1 MSAASETVYLRQNV
15 QVLIN
20 ASQSSISEQPA
31 ETCEQ
36 FYELSRAANWSLD
49 QTSFD
54 QLLSWLDPDQEM
66 AGNKYEV
73 IRQKLI
79 RFFTSK
85 RCNFAEDLAD
95 ETFDRVARKLSQIK
109 QYYVGNPLNYI
120 FGVAKKVNLEHIRS
134 VPVRKQP
141 FLHAAD
147 EEIEEL
153 FKRLEGCIGQLP
165 HKDRELILSY
175 YQGDGRSKIDHRKTL
190 AEELGIPLGALRLRV
205 HRIVSRL
212 RKQVNGTFN
221 GSFL

>member
-1 MSAASETVYLRQNV
+1 MNSASETVNLCKNV

-31 ETCEQ
+31 ETCGQ

-49 QTSFD
+49 QASFD
-54 QLLSWLDPDQEM
+54 QLLSWLDPDQEV

-79 RFFTSK
+79 RLFTSK

-109 QYYVGNPLNYI
+109 QFYVGNPLNYF
-120 FGVAKKVNLEHIRS
+120 FGVAKKIYLEYIRS
-134 VPVRKQP
+134 ISVQRPP
-141 FLHAAD
+141 SLPAAA
-147 EEIEEL
+147 EEKEEL
-153 FKRLEGCIGQLP
+153 FKSLESCISKLP

-175 YQGDGRSKIDHRKTL
+175 YQGNGRGKIDHRKKL

-205 HRIVSRL
+205 HRLVSRL
-212 RKQVNGTFN
+212 RKEVN
-221 GSFL
+221 